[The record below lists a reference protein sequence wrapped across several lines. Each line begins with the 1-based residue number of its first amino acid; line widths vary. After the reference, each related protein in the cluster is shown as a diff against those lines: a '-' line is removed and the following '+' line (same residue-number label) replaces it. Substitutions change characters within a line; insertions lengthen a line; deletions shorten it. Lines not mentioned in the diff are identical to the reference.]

1 MAAITSDLPS
11 MVSPPFKLIFFW
23 LPMCQFVFQDLTTK
37 EVLKGFKNPIAAPR
51 NKEIGLLATSRM
63 DRMTIGCRVLM
74 QHPHEGGNQV
84 AVALVAARNVDVS
97 IPPFKSLTGLV
108 PFLLL
113 LMALFYYVSSALR

>member
-11 MVSPPFKLIFFW
+11 MVSPPFKLIFSGCRCANFF
-23 LPMCQFVFQDLTTK
+23 LSRPYD
-37 EVLKGFKNPIAAPR
+37 ERGSYGFKNPIAAPR

-63 DRMTIGCRVLM
+63 DRMTIECRVLM